1 MRSALWIV
9 LAGTLAAA
17 TAGRAQE
24 NTAAP
29 PPTKGKLSGE
39 VYYDYFYNVQ
49 QADSTKKDLQ
59 GFQIRRIYFTY
70 DHMIASS
77 FDARVRFEADSKEL
91 TTPGGKIT
99 TFMKEAYVKWKNI
112 FQGSDLIAGLS
123 PTPTW
128 YVSEDAWAYR
138 SLEKTIM
145 DLRGIASRT
154 DIGVDLKGKI
164 TDDGLANYF
173 VKIGNNS
180 GQAPEAN
187 KYKRY
192 YGLLHLKPGS
202 QFQATAYADYD
213 AEAKRFDPFDSQTKD
228 NSRWTFAGFLNY
240 KEENQYSIGLELFE
254 RIAQNNFSTG
264 GALQNL
270 NTFGISAF
278 AWGEVADGLRLVGR
292 FDLYDPN
299 TSADNDG
306 VSFFL
311 GALDYMPVPEVHLM
325 PNIWVQ
331 TYQASGLN
339 SDVVARATV
348 AYFYK

>member
-1 MRSALWIV
+1 MRSSHWIV
-9 LAGTLAAA
+9 LGSFLA
-17 TAGRAQE
+17 TVVAGRAQE
-24 NTAAP
+24 NTVAP
-29 PPTKGKLSGE
+29 PPPKGKLSGE
-39 VYYDYFYNVQ
+39 FYYDYFYNVQ

-91 TTPGGKIT
+91 TTPGGKLT
-99 TFMKEAYVKWKNI
+99 TFMKEAYLKWKNI

-164 TDDGLANYF
+164 TDDGLLNYF
-173 VKIGNNS
+173 VKIGDNS
-180 GQAPEAN
+180 GQSPETN
-187 KYKRY
+187 RYKRY
-192 YGLLHLKPGS
+192 YGLLHLKQGS
-202 QFQATAYADYD
+202 QFQATAYADLD
-213 AEAKRFDPFDSQTKD
+213 AEAQRFDAFDAQFKD
-228 NSRWTFAGFLNY
+228 NNRWTFAGFLNY
-240 KEENQYSIGLELFE
+240 REENRYSIGMELFE

-270 NTFGISAF
+270 NTFGVSAF
-278 AWGEVADGLRLVGR
+278 AWGQVADGLRLIGR

-299 TSADNDG
+299 TSTDNDG
-306 VSFFL
+306 VSLFL

-339 SDVVARATV
+339 SDVVARATI